1 YTFLW
6 KYENSSLLFERPPN
20 VLISKWLPQNDILAH
35 PNLKLFITH
44 GGILSIHETIWHG
57 VPALGVPVLL
67 DQFSNIEYCVGSGFA
82 EEEDITKIERN
93 SFKKLIIKMIN
104 DPKYKENVKLHSK
117 LFRDQIDSPLER
129 AVWWTE
135 FVMRHPNMTFMSPP
149 YTDVSPFIRH
159 SWDRKSSS
167 LGQNFEVIMR
177 IFLIFLLP
185 GIVQCANILF
195 LEGVPS
201 PSHHVWMKTLIYAL
215 AERGHNITSIS
226 VDIEENPPKNVHYLH
241 LDRVYEV
248 LYDGSGDMNYVEL
261 GRSNVFMKILVYVA
275 FTMRALQGSAISTGY
290 QQLLNYPDDFK
301 FDLII
306 NDFTAVSFALPLV
319 GGVATPSYVP
329 YIFFAS
335 DLTSFKD
342 RLTNFVALYVDYF
355 IRDYY
360 IAPKIH
366 STLGK
371 DFPNLKDVT
380 ELDKLTKIVLLNK
393 DSSIGVPEQ
402 SLPNVVFKGVV
413 IFSLGTNVMSDML
426 DNDCFTEIL
435 EAFRALPDYTFLFKT
450 DVEKFPVDLPKNVVP
465 IKWLPQN
472 DVLAHPKV
480 KLFITHCGLL
490 SVQEALWHGVPMIG
504 IPIISEQFDN
514 IRMLVRDGLGEHQD
528 LMTIERHAFQRLIE
542 RVLKNPKYG
551 ENAKARSSAVRD
563 QKESPLERAV
573 WWTEYVLRHPNM
585 THMRSDSV
593 DRGFIQRHSWDI
605 VVFIYTILLILLYV
619 IYKTAFKI
627 LRKMT
632 GKEVNKHKQQ

>member
-1 YTFLW
+1 
-6 KYENSSLLFERPPN
+6 
-20 VLISKWLPQNDILAH
+20 
-35 PNLKLFITH
+35 
-44 GGILSIHETIWHG
+44 
-57 VPALGVPVLL
+57 
-67 DQFSNIEYCVGSGFA
+67 
-82 EEEDITKIERN
+82 
-93 SFKKLIIKMIN
+93 
-104 DPKYKENVKLHSK
+104 
-117 LFRDQIDSPLER
+117 
-129 AVWWTE
+129 
-135 FVMRHPNMTFMSPP
+135 
-149 YTDVSPFIRH
+149 
-159 SWDRKSSS
+159 
-167 LGQNFEVIMR
+167 MR

-201 PSHHVWMKTLIYAL
+201 PSHHVWMRTLIYAL

-226 VDIEENPPKNVHYLH
+226 VDIEENAPKNVHYLH

-290 QQLLNYPDDFK
+290 QKLLNYPDDFK

-306 NDFTAVSFALPLV
+306 NDFTAGPILLPFATKFQNVPIIGASAHYSVSFALPLV

-402 SLPNVVFKGVV
+402 SLPNVVFVGGMQIRRINDLPKNILSIMNEAKKGVV

-426 DNDCFTEIL
+426 NNDCFTEIL

-450 DVEKFPVDLPKNVVP
+450 DVEKFPVDLPKNVVS

-528 LMTIERHAFQRLIE
+528 LITIERHAFQRLIE

-593 DRGFIQRHSWDI
+593 DKGFIQRHSWDI
-605 VVFIYTILLILLYV
+605 VVFIYTILLILLYI
-619 IYKTAFKI
+619 IYKIAFKI
-627 LRKMT
+627 LRKFA
-632 GKEVNKHKQQ
+632 GKEVKKHKKQ